1 MFTTRSSTDLQQK
14 TLLIKQDDKFF
25 SRLLSR
31 ELSMNT
37 KNNGSFRGLPSSV
50 PFTWESQLG
59 TPKHHFHS
67 GTVQPLPPL
76 TPPPSYYST
85 HSSIK
90 RQTTSFRSN
99 PIHTLFLKL
108 NITKPKSTN
117 HAAQPSSPSMSSYSS
132 SSWSS
137 SSSST
142 TPSCPSSRR
151 RSRFGS
157 WGGSM
162 SSSCSSSSKVEE
174 EEDDTGIVG
183 STMCFMI
190 RRRSGS
196 QKKGLMSSMGRASC

>member
-37 KNNGSFRGLPSSV
+37 KNGSFRGLPSSV
-50 PFTWESQLG
+50 PFTWESQPG

-108 NITKPKSTN
+108 NITKPQSTN
-117 HAAQPSSPSMSSYSS
+117 HDAQPSSPSMSSYSS
-132 SSWSS
+132 SSSWS

-142 TPSCPSSRR
+142 THCPSSRR

>member
-37 KNNGSFRGLPSSV
+37 KNGSFRGLPSSV
-50 PFTWESQLG
+50 PFTWESQPG

-99 PIHTLFLKL
+99 NPIHTLFLQL
-108 NITKPKSTN
+108 NITKQPKSTN

-132 SSWSS
+132 SSSWS

-142 TPSCPSSRR
+142 THCPSSRR